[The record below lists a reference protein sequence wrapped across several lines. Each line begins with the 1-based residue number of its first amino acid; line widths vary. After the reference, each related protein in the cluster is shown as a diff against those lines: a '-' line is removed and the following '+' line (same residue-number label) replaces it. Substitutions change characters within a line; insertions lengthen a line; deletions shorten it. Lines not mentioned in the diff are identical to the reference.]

1 MKSKVSRQSACKRR
15 ANIILSMRFVKKFR
29 FHLSAY
35 VENYMEKEWF
45 LVDVFLFLEYIL
57 GLNSLTE
64 KSNILLWE
72 EFYLQN
78 YKAYDAYNQNG
89 SCLVFSIYI

>member
-1 MKSKVSRQSACKRR
+1 MIFGRC
-15 ANIILSMRFVKKFR
+15 
-29 FHLSAY
+29 
-35 VENYMEKEWF
+35 
-45 LVDVFLFLEYIL
+45 FLFLEYIL

-78 YKAYDAYNQNG
+78 YKAYDAKYNQNG